1 MHEQEHTVSDLRNL
15 VANREPGKSL
25 PRDFYVD
32 PGLFEVELSRIFHT
46 NWLFAG
52 HACEIPEPGDYFLLP
67 VGGEELIV
75 LRDKE
80 GAVRAH
86 FNVCRH
92 RGSRIATEPRGRSR
106 SLVCPYHQ
114 WVYKLDGCLANARL
128 MGDGFDA
135 NEYRLRSAAVREL
148 AGLVFVCLSPDE
160 STPDFDSFFEDIEP
174 QLRPHGLGGAKV
186 AVRHRYEV
194 RANWKTLVENNRECY
209 HCRVSHPEFC
219 MSNYD
224 LGLPGDTRNDGD
236 FDATLGREY
245 ERWRGLGLAPQ
256 DVSFPE
262 GLPYR
267 VSCLPLKEGFL
278 TESLDGGLVAPLL
291 GDLAD
296 PKTGSLRV
304 IALPN
309 FWAHANC
316 DYAMTTRLLPAAP
329 DLTNVEV
336 CFLVREDAVAGAD
349 YDPERVAAVWRAT
362 CEQDWELCENN
373 FAGIRSMAYEPGPF
387 SGVTESSVESFLRWY
402 LNKLIDPREP
412 RRRPDPRPASAFS

>member
-1 MHEQEHTVSDLRNL
+1 MDDLADL
-15 VANREPGKSL
+15 LTSREPGKTL
-25 PRDFYVD
+25 PRDFYLD
-32 PGLFEVELSRIFHT
+32 GGLFEEELSRVFHA

-52 HACEIPEPGDYFLLP
+52 HTCEIPESGDYFLLP

-80 GAVRAH
+80 RNVRAH

-114 WVYKLDGCLANARL
+114 WAYKLDGCLANARL
-128 MGDGFDA
+128 MGEGFDPD
-135 NEYRLRSAAVREL
+135 EHRLRQAAVREL
-148 AGLVFVCLSPDE
+148 AGLIFVCLAPE
-160 STPDFDSFFEDIEP
+160 PPDFDAFFEDVEP
-174 QLRPHGLGGAKV
+174 QLRPHGLEGAKV
-186 AVRHRYEV
+186 AVRHGYEV
-194 RANWKTLVENNRECY
+194 GANWKTLVENNRECY

-224 LGLPGDTRNDGD
+224 LGLPGDTRSDDG
-236 FDATLGREY
+236 FDATLRREY
-245 ERWRGLGLAPQ
+245 DRWRQLGLAPEEA
-256 DVSFPE
+256 SFP
-262 GLPYR
+262 GGSPYR
-267 VSCLPLKEGFL
+267 VSRLPLKEGFL
-278 TESLDGGLVAPLL
+278 TESLDGGLVAPLM

-296 PKTGSLRV
+296 PRTGSLRI

-316 DYAMTTRLLPAAP
+316 DYAMTTRLLPAGP
-329 DLTNVEV
+329 ESTRVEV
-336 CFLVREDAVAGAD
+336 CFLVRGDATEGVD

-373 FAGIRSMAYEPGPF
+373 AAGIRSVAYEPGPF
-387 SGVTESSVESFLRWY
+387 SPVTEGSVESFVRWY
-402 LNKLIDPREP
+402 LDQLGDDGEP
-412 RRRPDPRPASAFS
+412 RRGSARRPVSAAT